1 MAHPR
6 PSDGTALP
14 EGRLNNALEAL
25 YGKEDRATQ
34 RKRYFRLMAAM
45 EHSSAASAMVMI
57 SAPGRTELGGN
68 HTDHN
73 HGRVLA
79 AAVDLD
85 CVAMAVPA
93 QDRQVEIH
101 SVGYPEPI
109 HLDLSDLAPRAAER
123 GRPEAFVR
131 GVAAG
136 FADMGCRI
144 GGLAAHVDS
153 TVRPGSGL
161 SSSAAFGVLLGGI
174 FNHLFNKG
182 TTSALD
188 LARVA
193 QRSENEFFGKPCGLM
208 DQLASAL
215 GSVVHLDF
223 ATPDAPDVEP
233 IDVDFTKAGYQL
245 SVVNTGGSHAEM
257 TPDYTAI
264 TREMQA
270 AASAMGKKVL
280 RGLTIEEI
288 IRHIPQLR
296 PKVGDR
302 AILRSIHFVE
312 ENQRVETM
320 VDALRHNRMDRYLTQ
335 VAASGNSSWQLLQN
349 CAGASDPHRQ
359 GIMLALTMTKRFLN
373 GKGACRVHGGGFE
386 GTIQAY
392 VPLAQFDHYR
402 AFMERVFGAGSV
414 QALKIR
420 RAGVSRVQAG
430 GVDPAADGIGT

>member
-1 MAHPR
+1 
-6 PSDGTALP
+6 
-14 EGRLNNALEAL
+14 L
-25 YGKEDRATQ
+25 YGKTAMVTQ
-34 RKRYFRLMAAM
+34 RKRYSRLMAAV
-45 EHSSAASAMVMI
+45 ERPSASSAMVVI

-101 SVGYPEPI
+101 SAGYPEPI
-109 HLDLSDLAPRAAER
+109 LVDLSDLAPRPAER

-136 FADMGCRI
+136 LADMGCRI
-144 GGLAAHVDS
+144 GGLAARVDS
-153 TVRPGSGL
+153 TVLPGSGL

-174 FNHLFNKG
+174 FNHLFNAG
-182 TTSALD
+182 TTAALD

-193 QRSENEFFGKPCGLM
+193 QRAENEFFGKPCGLM

-215 GSVVHLDF
+215 GGVVHLDF
-223 ATPDAPDVEP
+223 APPDAPDVEP

-245 SVVNTGGSHAEM
+245 TVVNTGGSHAEL
-257 TPDYTAI
+257 TPAYTAI

-270 AASAMGKKVL
+270 VASAMGKKVL
-280 RGLTIEEI
+280 RGLTMEEI

-302 AILRSIHFVE
+302 AILRSLHFIE
-312 ENQRVETM
+312 ENQRVEIM
-320 VDALRHNRMDRYLTQ
+320 VDALRHNRMDTYLTQ

-349 CAGASDPHRQ
+349 CASASDPHRQ
-359 GIMLALTMTKRFLN
+359 GILLALTMTKRFLN

-392 VPLAQFDHYR
+392 VPRAQFDDYR
-402 AFMERVFGAGSV
+402 SFMERVFGAGSV
-414 QALKIR
+414 QALTIR
-420 RAGVSRVQAG
+420 RAGVARVHAG
-430 GVDPAADGIGT
+430 GVVPAVDGSGN